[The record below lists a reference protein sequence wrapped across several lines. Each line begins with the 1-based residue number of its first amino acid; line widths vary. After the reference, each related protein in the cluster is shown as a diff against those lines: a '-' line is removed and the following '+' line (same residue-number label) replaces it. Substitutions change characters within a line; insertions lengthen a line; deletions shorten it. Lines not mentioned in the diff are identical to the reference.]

1 MHLWC
6 VLYLDLGGVDEDVT
20 GSPEDVDEM
29 KPMVFMDGKDERS
42 QGGCDIQLAYN
53 IRCSGNEIDTTSTV
67 S

>member
-29 KPMVFMDGKDERS
+29 KPMVFMDGEDERTR
-42 QGGCDIQLAYN
+42 GGG
-53 IRCSGNEIDTTSTV
+53 RV
-67 S
+67 